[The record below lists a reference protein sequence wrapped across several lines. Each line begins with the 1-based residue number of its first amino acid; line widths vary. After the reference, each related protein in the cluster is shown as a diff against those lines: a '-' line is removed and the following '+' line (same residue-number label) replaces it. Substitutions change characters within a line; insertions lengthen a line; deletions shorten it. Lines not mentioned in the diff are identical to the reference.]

1 MNWLGL
7 ALLLVGCEVGP
18 NYKAPQTRMPA
29 QYAFR
34 AATQPATTQPV
45 AVEKPPIRLA
55 EWWRSFNDPILN
67 DLINHA
73 VQANLDLKIATA
85 RLIQARAQYGI
96 TYAGLF
102 PTVDVDGQ
110 ATRQRV
116 SPNGPNYIAFPS
128 QLTDSAGNTIKLPG
142 GATPTYD
149 LFQAGFD
156 ATWEMDVFGG
166 QKRAVESAKADIQSS
181 WESRNDVLVSLLAE
195 TARNYIEYR
204 AFQRRLDLTRQDIRS
219 EEESV
224 TVTRQRFRAGLTN
237 DLDVA
242 RAEAEVTTTTAQLPD
257 LTRQM
262 DASLQTLAVTLGTD
276 AQSLAEELGPVKPI
290 PVAPP
295 NVPVGLPSDLLRRR
309 PDVRAAER
317 QIASATA
324 QIGVATAELFP
335 EFTLTGS
342 LGLQS
347 SHFKSIGNFN
357 SRYWSIGPSVSWPLF
372 DAGKIRSN
380 IALQKAITA
389 EKWANYQKT
398 VLQALSDVET
408 ALESYTNERDR
419 RVQLAKSVQALQRA
433 LDLANQLYKQGV
445 GEFLDV
451 LDAER
456 SLFTAE
462 DLLAQS
468 DQAVSADLV
477 SLYKALGGGWD

>member
-18 NYKAPQTRMPA
+18 NYKAPQTRLPA

-45 AVEKPPIRLA
+45 AVQAPPIRLA

-102 PTVDVDGQ
+102 PTVDVDGT

-116 SPNGPNYIAFPS
+116 SLNGPDFIDVPTTVTN
-128 QLTDSAGNTIKLPG
+128 SAGKQVPVHFNN
-142 GATPTYD
+142 TYD

-156 ATWEMDVFGG
+156 ATWELDIFGG
-166 QKRAVESAKADIQSS
+166 QKRAVESAKADIESS

-204 AFQRRLDLTRQDIRS
+204 AFQRRLDLTQQDIRS

-276 AQSLAEELGPVKPI
+276 AQSLETELGPVRPI

-335 EFTLTGS
+335 QFTLTGS

-347 SHFKSIGNFN
+347 DHFKSIGNFN